1 MKAAMLRRSLT
12 SLPLM
17 FTSSCELEWRLEG
30 GRERDRE
37 GERGGE
43 TLSLVALVAQYYL
56 LLRLVVSVGSF
67 VRPCVR
73 ACVRTCEKRKRKPH
87 ARAPGCTFD
96 L

>member
-1 MKAAMLRRSLT
+1 MDQQKEQKHLHIRSE
-12 SLPLM
+12 
-17 FTSSCELEWRLEG
+17 FQ
-30 GRERDRE
+30 
-37 GERGGE
+37 
-43 TLSLVALVAQYYL
+43 QYVTAVVYL